1 LAAGLKCQLDLPPA
15 SQGPDFFKILSFKY
29 VQRANLGTGHWALA
43 TTAIAKKIS
52 AKWSR
57 REVEEQYHRRARQG
71 VENKTKP
78 THSSASDPTVASVV
92 PSAKCCIKWSRSQ
105 SRSRSRSRSWT

>member
-1 LAAGLKCQLDLPPA
+1 
-15 SQGPDFFKILSFKY
+15 
-29 VQRANLGTGHWALA
+29 
-43 TTAIAKKIS
+43 
-52 AKWSR
+52 
-57 REVEEQYHRRARQG
+57 VEEQYHRRARQG